1 MTDSPSQARSA
12 ASLPP
17 LHELSWQIRAG
28 ETTPEDIVECCL
40 GRIQKRETD
49 LHAWVYLAEAE
60 ARHRARALTEEL
72 RATGPRGPL
81 HGIPFAVKDIFDTA
95 GMPTEWGT
103 AIHAGRTPD
112 HDSALVAQLTEA
124 GAIVLGKTVT
134 TAFAYFD
141 AGPTRNPHNPAH
153 TPGGSSSG
161 SAAAV
166 ADGMVPF
173 AIGSQT
179 MGSVL
184 RPASFC
190 GIAGFKPTFGRL
202 ALARVMPFAPSL
214 DHAGL
219 FTQTA
224 VEMSFLWESLDNEVR
239 PADDG
244 ARTLTVV
251 PWPIG
256 FPLEPEMAEAFAA
269 LTDRLAAA
277 GFTIE
282 RIGLPPTFQKLAAA
296 TRTVMTYEGART
308 HEQPF
313 REHGS
318 KIGEKLATLV
328 ENGLAIDDARHRE
341 ANHVIETARADFA
354 ERTRQGAVWLTP
366 SAPGP
371 APEGLG
377 STGDP
382 VCNRPFTALG
392 VPAISLPFA
401 RTPKGLPLGLQL
413 STAAGHDDRLLATAM
428 LCEQKLGPNPW

>member
-17 LHELSWQIRAG
+17 LHELSRQIRAG
-28 ETTPEDIVECCL
+28 ETTPEDIVERCL
-40 GRIQKRETD
+40 GRIQKREED
-49 LHAWVYLAEAE
+49 LHAWVYLAEAG

-72 RATGPRGPL
+72 KATGPRGPL

-141 AGPTRNPHNPAH
+141 AGPTRNPHNLAH

-214 DHAGL
+214 DHAGF
-219 FTQTA
+219 FTRTA
-224 VEMSFLWESLDNEVR
+224 VEMSFLWESLGNEVR

-251 PWPIG
+251 RWPIG
-256 FPLEPEMAEAFAA
+256 APLEDEMADAFAA
-269 LTDRLAAA
+269 LTDRLEGA
-277 GFTIE
+277 GFTYSMWNGYLKEDSSRRVLDWLE
-282 RIGLPPTFQKLAAA
+282 RNGIPWQPIHTSGHASAADLQRFAAA
-296 TRTVMTYEGART
+296 LAPRALVPIHSFETGRFPEYFNNVV
-308 HEQPF
+308 P
-313 REHGS
+313 RED
-318 KIGEKLATLV
+318 GEWWEV
-328 ENGLAIDDARHRE
+328 
-341 ANHVIETARADFA
+341 
-354 ERTRQGAVWLTP
+354 
-366 SAPGP
+366 
-371 APEGLG
+371 
-377 STGDP
+377 
-382 VCNRPFTALG
+382 
-392 VPAISLPFA
+392 
-401 RTPKGLPLGLQL
+401 
-413 STAAGHDDRLLATAM
+413 
-428 LCEQKLGPNPW
+428 